1 MTISRE
7 LISLEELPAHP
18 ELQHLRLKCNTIRKW
33 LRRGVGGCKLVGF
46 KVGRRW
52 HIRLDDLFEFF
63 QRLGDRRLSETQTPK
78 TVQSSKDSDKLRSAL
93 RERGLI

>member
-1 MTISRE
+1 MFSGS
-7 LISLEELPAHP
+7 LISLDDLTIHP
-18 ELQHLRLKCNTIRKW
+18 DLQHLGLRRNTVRNW
-33 LRRGVGGCKLVGF
+33 LRKGVAGVRLRGY

-63 QRLGDRRLSETQTPK
+63 QRLGNRRISDPQTPK
-78 TVQSSKDSDKLRSAL
+78 MVQSSKDGDKLRSAL